1 VKLHKRIASIVAI
14 AMMGSFTLLA
24 NPGAQAA
31 NENALVIGS
40 VQDIKSWDPAQAH
53 IGHFMPYFQAAYDGL
68 LIRDITGAPKPN
80 LATKWSWSTDRTEL
94 TMTLRNGVKFSNGE
108 SFNAA
113 AAKANLDN
121 NRKSNGPQAPQ
132 LTEVTSVEVV
142 SPTEIKIKLSSP
154 NPALLTYLSGSSG
167 FMAAPSTLGSTA
179 LAAAPVGSG
188 PYLLNASKSSK
199 GSTYVFDANP
209 KYWDKKKQKF
219 QTVTFKVITD
229 TTARLNAIVS
239 GQIDATI
246 LDYPTT
252 APALSGGLTLKQS
265 FVDWSGILLWDRSG
279 TKVKAL
285 GDERVRQA
293 INMAFD
299 RPAMLKALLGGTGA
313 VTNQVFSP
321 TSGAYNP
328 ALDNTYPYNPKK
340 AKELLKAAGY
350 PNGFELPMPNMSF
363 ANPTLSTFITQYL
376 KDIGVTVKWQDV
388 SPANFVSELRSGKY
402 PASWFQL
409 FQGSP
414 WEAMQQM
421 VTPNA
426 TWNVLKS
433 TDPDITAALKAIDD
447 NPNALKAQAKVIN
460 GLLTKKA
467 WFVPFFRLPQQ
478 FFVNKSV
485 NVTPQPQNAV
495 PYLYNYSPSGK

>member
-1 VKLHKRIASIVAI
+1 
-14 AMMGSFTLLA
+14 MGSFTLLA

>member
-1 VKLHKRIASIVAI
+1 
-14 AMMGSFTLLA
+14 MGSFALLTAPAAHSA
-24 NPGAQAA
+24 NQST
-31 NENALVIGS
+31 LVIGA

-68 LIRDITGAPKPN
+68 LIRDITGTPKPN
-80 LATKWSWSTDRTEL
+80 LATKWSWNGDRTEL
-94 TMTLRNGVKFSNGE
+94 TLTLRNGVSFTNGE
-108 SFNAA
+108 AFNAA

-132 LTEVTSVEVV
+132 LTEVTSVDVI
-142 SPTEIKIKLSSP
+142 SPTEIKINLSSP

-167 FMAAPSTLGSTA
+167 FMAAPSTLGTAA
-179 LAAAPVGSG
+179 LAATPVGSG
-188 PYLLNASKSSK
+188 PYILNVSKSSK

-229 TTARLNAIVS
+229 TTARLNAILS
-239 GQIDATI
+239 GQIDATL

-252 APALSGGLTLKQS
+252 APAVAGGLTLKQS
-265 FVDWSGILLWDRSG
+265 FVDWSGILLWDRAG

-299 RPAMLKALLGGTGA
+299 RPAMLKALLGGTGT

-321 TSGAYNP
+321 TSGAYSD
-328 ALDNTYPYNPKK
+328 ALDKSYPYDVKK

-350 PNGFELPMPNMSF
+350 PNGFELPMPNMAF

-376 KDIGVTVKWQDV
+376 KEIGITVKWQDV
-388 SPANFVSELRSGKY
+388 SPANFVSELRTGKY

-414 WEAMQQM
+414 WEAIQQM
-421 VTPNA
+421 ITPNA

-433 TDPDITAALKAIDD
+433 TDPEITAVLNKIAE
-447 NPNALKAQAKVIN
+447 NPNSLKAQSKVLN
-460 GLLTKKA
+460 QLVTKKA